1 MEAIRVPI
9 WLTACAMVIM
19 LLRQHRPEI
28 ATLAALAAGI
38 VSFFMLRDDLTS
50 VADWLGR
57 AGSAIEALDGS
68 VNVMLRAGG
77 VALISEFAADLCGD
91 AGEKAL
97 AGRIELAER
106 IALTGM
112 CVPFAARLLGDMAAL
127 IS

>member
-1 MEAIRVPI
+1 MEAVRVPI

-28 ATLAALAAGI
+28 ATLAALAAGV
-38 VSFFMLRDDLTS
+38 VSFFMLRDDLIT
-50 VADWLGR
+50 VADWIGR

-68 VNVMLRAGG
+68 VSVMLRAGG
-77 VALISEFAADLCGD
+77 IALISEFASDLCSD

-112 CVPFAARLLGDMAAL
+112 CVPFAAQLLNDMASL
-127 IS
+127 IT

>member
-1 MEAIRVPI
+1 MEAVRVPI

-28 ATLAALAAGI
+28 ATLAALAAGV
-38 VSFFMLRDDLTS
+38 VSFFMLRDDLIT
-50 VADWLGR
+50 VADWIGR

-68 VNVMLRAGG
+68 VSVMLRAGG
-77 VALISEFAADLCGD
+77 IALISEFASDLCSD

-112 CVPFAARLLGDMAAL
+112 CVPFAAQLLNDMALL
-127 IS
+127 IT

>member
-9 WLTACAMVIM
+9 WLAACAMVIM